1 MKVIDMAVHEVA
13 TITAD
18 KTICDCAR
26 QMRLEHVGS
35 LVVVND
41 DQTPLGMITDRD
53 IAIEVVARNL
63 DPMKLTV
70 RDVMT
75 TPVVTAGPSESMVV
89 ALARMRE
96 FGVRRL
102 PIHEFYIKAGKVDIR
117 AEDGEIQTA
126 ILIPKESY
134 DRCYGH
140 YIKYAMRN
148 AMDIATLG
156 CSVNVRLSEDKKA
169 IERARIA
176 YGVAGPV
183 PLRCASAEA
192 AAQGKP
198 LTEETVETFAHA
210 ILDDI
215 NPRDSWRASKAFRQ
229 HIAVEIAKR
238 CLVKS
243 IELAGGELA

>member
-1 MKVIDMAVHEVA
+1 MKVIDRAVQEVA
-13 TITAD
+13 TSTAD
-18 KTICDCAR
+18 KTSCDCAR

-102 PIHEFYIKAGKVDIR
+102 PIVDEEGKLVGVISNSNLVEELSSLLDS
-117 AEDGEIQTA
+117 
-126 ILIPKESY
+126 LV
-134 DRCYGH
+134 
-140 YIKYAMRN
+140 RN
-148 AMDIATLG
+148 IHSSKT
-156 CSVNVRLSEDKKA
+156 RE
-169 IERARIA
+169 
-176 YGVAGPV
+176 VA
-183 PLRCASAEA
+183 LRSDE
-192 AAQGKP
+192 
-198 LTEETVETFAHA
+198 
-210 ILDDI
+210 
-215 NPRDSWRASKAFRQ
+215 
-229 HIAVEIAKR
+229 
-238 CLVKS
+238 
-243 IELAGGELA
+243 